1 MVFGLNGHLCY
12 LSRQERRRAAKAAAE
27 CLQGQVPLVV
37 GIGTLRTNQA
47 QDLARDAETAGADAL
62 LMAPVSYTPLTQDE
76 AFEHYRAVTSTSG
89 LPVCIYSNPGT
100 THFTFGSELLGR
112 LSRLPTIRTVKP
124 RTK

>member
-1 MVFGLNGHLCY
+1 M
-12 LSRQERRRAAKAAAE
+12 
-27 CLQGQVPLVV
+27 PLVV

-62 LMAPVSYTPLTQDE
+62 LMAPVSYTPPTQDE
-76 AFEHYRAVTSTSG
+76 AFEHYPAVTSTSG
-89 LPVCIYSNPGT
+89 LPVCIYNNSGT

-112 LSRLPTIRTVKP
+112 LSCLPTIRTVKP